1 MSGFVQIMELDTSRI
16 DEVDALGR
24 ELAASLGSE
33 FKARKATTVED
44 RDRRGHYYIIV
55 EFDSYEEAM
64 QNSENPQT
72 AKYSEKMGELLDG
85 PPVFRNLDVVE
96 VIEFG

>member
-1 MSGFVQIMELDTSRI
+1 MPGFVQIMELDTSKI

-24 ELAASLGSE
+24 ELAEVVGDQ
-33 FKARKATTVED
+33 FKARKATTAED
-44 RDRRGHYYIIV
+44 RERRGHFYVIV

-72 AKYSEKMGELLDG
+72 AQYSAKMGVLLDG
-85 PPVFRNLDVVE
+85 PPVFRNLDVVS
-96 VIEFG
+96 VTDLR